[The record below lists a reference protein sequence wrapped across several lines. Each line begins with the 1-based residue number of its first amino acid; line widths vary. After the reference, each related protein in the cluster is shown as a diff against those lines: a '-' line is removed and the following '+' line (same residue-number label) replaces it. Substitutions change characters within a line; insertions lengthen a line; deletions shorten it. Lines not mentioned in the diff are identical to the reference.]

1 MLIRFFKEKYD
12 KVVGLRNK
20 RRRCDVAIF
29 EITKGFHK
37 KYFTKI
43 NPDSN
48 KHIFI
53 ETPLTS
59 DKDISIKNIHNIQKQ
74 YRE

>member
-48 KHIFI
+48 KHIFT
-53 ETPLTS
+53 ETLPTS